1 VRSSLTWLRE
11 TYAASEGPLAPAY
24 GLVTAFGVTTPLVIG
39 VLTGRTGEAVL
50 IGLGTTYV
58 AFAGPAGPYGARA
71 RAMLAATAVITVFT
85 WFGGLFSG
93 NPWLATVVV
102 PMVAA
107 IGAAIPWMG
116 PTAALATLIAAVRP
130 TGSPVFFN
138 GVLEMIGGLWITV
151 LLLAPWV
158 THRLRPL
165 RVSVAEA
172 ARAVAAA
179 LHAVIDRDSAE
190 WEARRR
196 EAYDALRQARATYAL
211 YRGGGRDEQR
221 RPQRLVEALD
231 RIMDETVALR
241 SLLVELRREVPS
253 DRWEQ
258 ECRAVVR
265 ALGERLRRI
274 AAALESGEAPP
285 AESCVALDRFVRVS
299 DDIRREWLEGRGD
312 IVGTAL
318 ILQVRRLIGRIAAT
332 ADCATEIVARGLEA
346 GFDVTLPGR
355 PTGGWEP
362 MRKAIGARS
371 PGFRHAAR
379 VGSAIAVSMALAD
392 GLHLPHGHWLPITVM
407 FSLRD
412 SYGDTVERVAKRIG
426 GAIVG
431 ATVAALALAMA
442 PGRVTLIVLVFTGA
456 ALGFALASVNHTYWV
471 TFGTPVTMLLIDF
484 TDPLGWKAATWRI
497 ALTAAGGGIALGA
510 ARLLWPAG
518 ALRLLPERLA
528 HLFCTHARLARAVAA
543 LFDGEPDAEAHRR
556 QREAAQAAIDID
568 DALQRLA
575 QEPTPPEDLLRRLRE
590 ATATA
595 RRLRDYLA
603 TLAALADD
611 EPVDAG
617 PIPAILERVADHLD
631 AVADAARAR
640 GGQVGDLEL
649 EDLLCELDE
658 HLVELCRR
666 RRGELAD
673 GTGPV
678 SPLREALVEV
688 AGARHAVRALAED
701 AARLTEEGRALRV

>member
-1 VRSSLTWLRE
+1 
-11 TYAASEGPLAPAY
+11 
-24 GLVTAFGVTTPLVIG
+24 VTAFGVTTPLVIG
-39 VLTGRTGEAVL
+39 VLTGRTAEAVL
-50 IGLGTTYV
+50 VGLGTTYV
-58 AFAGPAGPYGARA
+58 AFAGPTGPYGARA
-71 RAMLAATAVITVFT
+71 RSMLAATAVITVFT

-93 NPWLATVVV
+93 NPWLATLIV

-116 PTAALATLIAAVRP
+116 PTAALATLVAAVRP
-130 TGSPVFFN
+130 TTSPVLFN

-165 RVSVAEA
+165 HVSVAEA

-179 LHAVIDRDSAE
+179 LHAVLDRDSVE
-190 WEARRR
+190 WDRRRR

-231 RIMDETVALR
+231 RAMDETVALR
-241 SLLVELRREVPS
+241 SLLVALRRQVPPE
-253 DRWEQ
+253 RWEQ

-265 ALGERLRRI
+265 ALAERLCRV
-274 AAALESGEAPP
+274 AAALESGKAPS
-285 AESCVALDRFVRVS
+285 AESGVALDRFVRVS
-299 DDIRREWLEGRGD
+299 DDVRREWLDQGGD
-312 IVGTAL
+312 VVGAAL
-318 ILQVRRLIGRIAAT
+318 ILHIRRIIGRIAAT
-332 ADCATEIVARGLEA
+332 TDGVAEIATRGLEA
-346 GFDVTLPGR
+346 GFDITLPER
-355 PTGGWEP
+355 PTGGWKQVW
-362 MRKAIGARS
+362 KAIRTRS

-379 VGSAIAVSMALAD
+379 VGTAIVVAMALAD

-431 ATVAALALAMA
+431 ATVAALALAVA
-442 PGRVTLIVLVFTGA
+442 PGRTTLIILVFTGA
-456 ALGFALASVNHTYWV
+456 FLGFALASVNHTYWV

-497 ALTAAGGGIALGA
+497 ALTAAGGAIALAA

-528 HLFCTHARLARAVAA
+528 HLLQTHAELACAVAA
-543 LFDGEPDAEAHRR
+543 LFDGEPGAEAHRR
-556 QREAAQAAIDID
+556 QREAAQAAIEVDET
-568 DALQRLA
+568 LQRLA
-575 QEPTPPEDLLRRLRE
+575 QEPVPPENLLRRLRE

-631 AVADAARAR
+631 AVADATRAR
-640 GGQVGDLEL
+640 GGQAGDLEL

-658 HLVELCRR
+658 HLVALCRR
-666 RRGELAD
+666 RRGEVAD
-673 GTGPV
+673 GSGPV
-678 SPLREALVEV
+678 TPLREALVEV
-688 AGARHAVRALAED
+688 AGARHAVRALAKD